1 MGCGEKYSR
10 KGVERI
16 ELLKLA
22 EKDFEKVYALMEE
35 AFPVEEV
42 RPPKNAKAQLRD
54 PRYSILISK
63 NEADQMLGFIARWD
77 LGTRI
82 FVEHFAVDL
91 RLRGGGIGSGMMR
104 AFLSQAEKP
113 VVIEVEDEKTE
124 TNLRRI
130 HFYQRLGF
138 HLSQYGYDQPVY
150 RGDMSKKIP
159 LKLMTYPNPL
169 TAAGFEDFRLQ
180 VFTQIY
186 KIIKT

>member
-1 MGCGEKYSR
+1 VK
-10 KGVERI
+10 RI
-16 ELLKLA
+16 KLLKLA
-22 EKDFEKVYALMEE
+22 EKDFENVYELMEG

-42 RPPKNAKAQLRD
+42 RPRENAIAQLRD
-54 PRYSILISK
+54 PRYRILISQ

-77 LGTRI
+77 LETCI

-91 RLRGGGIGSGMMR
+91 SLRGGGIGSGMMR

-130 HFYQRLGF
+130 HFYLRLGF
-138 HLSQYGYDQPVY
+138 HLSQYGYNQPVY

-169 TAAGFEDFRLQ
+169 TAAGFEDFRQQ